1 MGLFAAVLCAQIK
14 MLLLVTLIRT
24 VIFPDPAW
32 FIKMLN
38 CGLNPVPLTV
48 SPQPSIVGEL
58 FQFSTSPARLEPAG
72 AVSVKDP
79 DATQEL
85 ACSVVDM

>member
-1 MGLFAAVLCAQIK
+1 

-24 VIFPDPAW
+24 AIVPDPDW
-32 FIKMLN
+32 FIKMLKD
-38 CGLNPVPLTV
+38 GLNPVPLTV
-48 SPQPSIVGEL
+48 RPQPSIVGEL
-58 FQFSTSPARLEPAG
+58 FQLSTSPARLEPAG

-85 ACSVVDM
+85 ACSVLDM